1 MFSRD
6 DVAVYIVFLFF
17 ALFDSKELWR
27 NCKGADSIA
36 KREQRGNILWPA
48 SARKNRNCGVRWLVA
63 LVVCPIG
70 GAYSFFFIPLVQ

>member
-27 NCKGADSIA
+27 NCKGTDSIA
-36 KREQRGNILWPA
+36 KREQQGNILWPA
-48 SARKNRNCGVRWLVA
+48 LAGKNRNSVFVGW
-63 LVVCPIG
+63 
-70 GAYSFFFIPLVQ
+70 